1 MGEEKNLM
9 SYILSQ
15 LFGFGAFLIS
25 LTAYHKDKKK
35 KILSTMIFSNL
46 LNFMHYLLLGATSG
60 CITKVIAIIR
70 DIFVIEKKKYPLLN
84 KKVFLYL
91 FVFIYVLSAILTYQ
105 NLSFILPLCA
115 ALIYLVAIW
124 YGEELRIKQMAFF
137 TQIIWLFYH
146 ISITSIVGM
155 IASMLSI
162 LSTYIAYQKERR
174 FQ

>member
-15 LFGFGAFLIS
+15 LFGFVAFLIS

-84 KKVFLYL
+84 KSSV
-91 FVFIYVLSAILTYQ
+91 
-105 NLSFILPLCA
+105 
-115 ALIYLVAIW
+115 
-124 YGEELRIKQMAFF
+124 
-137 TQIIWLFYH
+137 
-146 ISITSIVGM
+146 
-155 IASMLSI
+155 
-162 LSTYIAYQKERR
+162 
-174 FQ
+174 